1 MPEKKPVVIT
11 IGGVELTIPP
21 EAKVKDIAAAAGVT
35 IPRLTIDAATC
46 KGCQLCLKGCESGA
60 ISGEKK
66 TPHVID
72 QDKCVQCGEC
82 LARCKTGSVVPA

>member
-1 MPEKKPVVIT
+1 MAEKKPVVIK
-11 IGGVELTIPP
+11 IGDVELTIPP

-35 IPRLTIDAATC
+35 IPRLKIDATTC

-66 TPHVID
+66 EPHAID

>member
-1 MPEKKPVVIT
+1 MAEKKPVVIK
-11 IGGVELTIPP
+11 IGDVELTIPP
-21 EAKVKDIAAAAGVT
+21 ETKVKDIAAAAGVA
-35 IPRLTIDAATC
+35 IPRLAIDVATC

-66 TPHVID
+66 IAHVID
-72 QDKCVQCGEC
+72 QEKCVQCGEC